1 MAGVQNMAKA
11 IAGVDDKGNQIA
23 PTQDDIVAA
32 RSMYRAARTNDIDT
46 QIKYLRGDVEEEAD
60 YPFVEV
66 GTVKEGK
73 RYIGGDPG
81 DPASWE
87 TVESTEPAVPDY
99 VRYDR
104 EKVESIRSKI
114 PPLNSG
120 KYTYTGG
127 TRT

>member
-1 MAGVQNMAKA
+1 
-11 IAGVDDKGNQIA
+11 
-23 PTQDDIVAA
+23 
-32 RSMYRAARTNDIDT
+32 MYRAARTNDIDT